1 VPRWLADLRHER
13 TVRYLGVA
21 VLGGGAIA
29 LLAGFLILAC
39 ELTAAR
45 VPEHRAALERLVRGE
60 TGLDL
65 RFEELGLRWGWY
77 GPEAVFSHVELG
89 ESGGTDVLLRAPE
102 LVVGFDA
109 WRSVQSG
116 RLQMGRI
123 TLIAPDIDLPR
134 YPPGA
139 ERARGPAKVPAHAAT
154 GSAAILER
162 WRGGRID
169 FEGGTL
175 HLADPNENA
184 ESWAVS
190 IRRASLSRVRDQ
202 WRAQALVLLPE
213 RLGASAHV
221 DLSLHGDLSRPATL
235 AGSVRVEGVRLVFA
249 GWRDLLQGMPQLAR
263 RLPSAGGGD
272 VTLRADFAGGRI
284 LTADG
289 SVRAG
294 GVEFADSLS
303 SDHSL
308 LVDRVRGDWRL
319 RREGSRWHGTI
330 YALQVG
336 RSPSDAAASAR
347 VAVDWDGARLR
358 VQASRL
364 PLESLAAA
372 IVWAAPQLD
381 TGDAEIGGTARD
393 VVFDWDGTRVPGARL
408 TLQAR
413 LEDVALASAAHAF
426 AVTGLAAEVSG
437 DERAWGVEL
446 DGTAVRVVLADRP
459 DEPLTDLRVAAH
471 LNVSRTNAGWRVAS
485 DEVRIDDQH
494 CGRLRIGGSVSA
506 PHAGDVPRYQLR
518 GALMDADVALL
529 QRLWGPQLQ
538 AHFGAAASNVT
549 AGRIGDARF
558 ALTAAGSLTGAL
570 ALVNATVSDGRGL
583 DARGVDAHIDWTDS
597 GITATVARGHAGPL
611 ELGPMQLAWR
621 ADGKSAL
628 RVDGHA
634 TGRLESTLAWVHEHP
649 QLRAYVP
656 EVRGLAARGE
666 AHFDFDLAIPPDTG
680 ISARRAQRLTRAH
693 VAVSLEEATVLTG
706 PGVPALQSVRGAL
719 AFDGGHLQRSLLTAR
734 WLGGPVTLHLSE
746 RPERRAGAFAVRAQG
761 LMDVRE
767 LAALGTV
774 ADPSAL
780 DGDAEWSGDF
790 LLEPE
795 SPSHPAQWQAR
806 LDATLTGVASR
817 LPEPLTKAAGVP
829 APLHVDISGSS
840 ERAQLHLALSDRL
853 HSVFEIVAA
862 GDDAWRVERG
872 SVRFGGTGPIA
883 LAAESAV
890 VLSGRLARLEP
901 TPYLAAWN
909 RAGRELLLP
918 PVSGGVFV
926 SELLAAG
933 DVYSDA
939 NLKVRRSGGALA
951 LQIEPFSA
959 ERPGT

>member
-1 VPRWLADLRHER
+1 VPRSLAHLRHER

-21 VLGGGAIA
+21 VLGAAAVA

-45 VPEHRAALERLVRGE
+45 VPEHRAALERLVRGQ

-89 ESGGTDVLLRAPE
+89 EPGGANVLLRAPE

-116 RLQMGRI
+116 HLQMGRI
-123 TLIAPDIDLPR
+123 TLVAPDIDLPR
-134 YPPGA
+134 YLPGG
-139 ERARGPAKVPAHAAT
+139 ERAGASAKVRADGAA
-154 GSAAILER
+154 GSAAILAR

-175 HLADPNENA
+175 HLADPNDSA
-184 ESWAVS
+184 ESWAVP
-190 IRRASLSRVRDQ
+190 IRRASVSRVRDQ
-202 WRAQALVLLPE
+202 WRAQAWVLLPE

-221 DLSLHGDLSRPATL
+221 DLSVRGDLSEPASL
-235 AGSVRVEGVRLVFA
+235 AGTMRIEGVRLVFA
-249 GWRDLLQGMPQLAR
+249 GWRNLLQGTPELAR

-272 VTLRADFAGGRI
+272 VTLHAEFAAGRV

-294 GVEFADSLS
+294 GVEFADALASN
-303 SDHSL
+303 HAL

-319 RREGSRWHGTI
+319 WREGTKWRSTI
-330 YALQVG
+330 DAFEVG
-336 RSPSDAAASAR
+336 RSPSDAAAFAR
-347 VAVDWDGARLR
+347 VAIDWDGARLR
-358 VQASRL
+358 AQATRL
-364 PLESLAAA
+364 PLASLAAV
-372 IVWAAPQLD
+372 ISWAAPQLD
-381 TGDAEIGGTARD
+381 IGDAQISGSARD
-393 VVFDWDGTRVPGARL
+393 VVVDWDGARSRGARL
-408 TLQAR
+408 SLQAR
-413 LEDVALASAAHAF
+413 LEDVALASASHGF
-426 AVTGLAAEVSG
+426 TLTGLAAQVSG

-446 DGTAVRVVLADRP
+446 DGTDARVDLADRP
-459 DEPLTDLRVAAH
+459 DAPLTGLAIAAH
-471 LNVSRTNAGWRVAS
+471 LNVSRTLAGWRVAS
-485 DEVRIDDQH
+485 DELRIDQH
-494 CGRLRIGGSVSA
+494 SGRLRLSGSVSA
-506 PHAGDVPRYQLR
+506 QHAGDAPRYQLR
-518 GALMDADVALL
+518 GALSDADVALL
-529 QRLWGPQLQ
+529 QSLWGAELQ
-538 AHFGAAASNVT
+538 ARFSAAASHVT
-549 AGRIGDARF
+549 DGRIADAHF
-558 ALTAAGSLTGAL
+558 VLSAAGSLTGAL
-570 ALVNATVSDGRGL
+570 ALVDATVSDGRGL
-583 DARGVDAHIDWTDS
+583 DARGVDAHIDWNDA
-597 GITATVARGHAGPL
+597 GITALVARGHAGPL
-611 ELGPMQLAWR
+611 ELGPMRLAWR
-621 ADGKSAL
+621 ADGRSAL
-628 RVDGHA
+628 QVSGHA
-634 TGRLESTLAWVHEHP
+634 TGRLESTLGWVRDHP

-666 AHFDFDLAIPPDTG
+666 ALFDFDLAIPPDSG
-680 ISARRAQRLTRAH
+680 MSARHAQRLARAH

-840 ERAQLHLALSDRL
+840 ARAQLHLALADRL

-926 SELLAAG
+926 SELVAAG

-939 NLKVRRSGGALA
+939 NLKVRRSGGTLA

>member
-1 VPRWLADLRHER
+1 VPRWLADLRLER
-13 TVRYLGVA
+13 WVRYLGVA
-21 VLGGGAIA
+21 VLGGAAVA
-29 LLAGFLILAC
+29 LLAGFLVLAC
-39 ELTAAR
+39 QLTAAR
-45 VPEHRAALERLVRGE
+45 VPEHRAALERLVRAQ

-89 ESGGTDVLLRAPE
+89 EPGGAQVLLRAPE

-109 WRSVQSG
+109 WRSVQTG
-116 RLQMGRI
+116 HLQMGHI
-123 TLIAPDIDLPR
+123 TLVAPDIDLPR
-134 YPPGA
+134 ALPAGA
-139 ERARGPAKVPAHAAT
+139 RTRPAAKPQADAAAGT
-154 GSAAILER
+154 AAVLER

-169 FEGGTL
+169 IEGGTL
-175 HLADPNENA
+175 HLADPNENT

-202 WRAQALVLLPE
+202 WRAQAWVLLPE

-221 DLSLHGDLSRPATL
+221 DLTLRGDLSRAASL
-235 AGSVRVEGVRLVFA
+235 AGTLRVEGVRLIFA
-249 GWRDLLQGMPQLAR
+249 GWRNLIQGMPELAR

-272 VTLRADFAGGRI
+272 VTLHADFAAGR
-284 LTADG
+284 LLKADG

-294 GVEFADSLS
+294 GVEFADSLAS
-303 SDHSL
+303 AHAL

-319 RREGSRWHGTI
+319 RREGSKWHSTI
-330 YALQVG
+330 YAFQVG
-336 RSPSDAAASAR
+336 RSQSDAAASAR
-347 VAVDWDGARLR
+347 VSIDWDGARVR
-358 VQASRL
+358 AQATRL
-364 PLESLAAA
+364 PLESLAAVIA
-372 IVWAAPQLD
+372 WAAPQLD
-381 TGDAEIGGTARD
+381 FGDAEIGGTARD
-393 VVFDWDGTRVPGARL
+393 VVVDWDGARAPGTRL
-408 TLQAR
+408 MLQAR
-413 LEDVALASAAHAF
+413 LEDITLASTAHAF
-426 AVTGLAAEVSG
+426 ALTGLAAEVSG
-437 DERAWGVEL
+437 DERAWGVDLE
-446 DGTAVRVVLADRP
+446 GSGARIVLAERA

-471 LNVSRTNAGWRVAS
+471 LDVSRTSTGWRVAS
-485 DEVRIDDQH
+485 DELRIEQH
-494 CGRLRIGGSVSA
+494 SGRLRLRGSVSA
-506 PHAGDVPRYQLR
+506 PRAGAAPLYQLR
-518 GALMDADVALL
+518 GVLQDADVALL
-529 QRLWGPQLQ
+529 QRLWGAQLQ
-538 AHFGAAASNVT
+538 ARFGAAASHMT
-549 AGRIGDARF
+549 AGRIEDAHF

-570 ALVNATVSDGRGL
+570 AVVNATVSDGRGL
-583 DARGVDAHIDWTDS
+583 DARGVDAHIDWNDA
-597 GITATVARGHAGPL
+597 GITAIVARGHAGPL
-611 ELGPMQLAWR
+611 QLGPMQLAWR

-628 RVDGHA
+628 EVGGHA
-634 TGRLESTLAWVHEHP
+634 TGRLENTLAWVRDHP

-666 AHFDFDLAIPPDTG
+666 ALFDFDLAIPPDTG
-680 ISARRAQRLTRAH
+680 LSARRAQRLTRAH

-706 PGVPALQSVRGAL
+706 PGVPALESVRGAL

-790 LLEPE
+790 LLEPQ

-817 LPEPLTKAAGVP
+817 LPEPLTKAAGVA

-840 ERAQLHLALSDRL
+840 ERAQLHLALADRL

-883 LAAESAV
+883 LAAESSV

-918 PVSGGVFV
+918 PLTGGVFV

-933 DVYSDA
+933 DVYADA